1 MHSTMLRKYCRQNT
15 LLINSRF
22 NLLAPTANNL
32 KNIKRKFSIS
42 VKDIEFAVTVVF
54 PDGHFQPEIVDMKA
68 LKGVIP
74 EIHARDI
81 VSLGLSME
89 ERNRVHVKHIRRTP
103 NMLIARDNVIISSF
117 GNIKIILE
125 SMRLI
130 VFEPKLPAVKSWIEH
145 LSRELTNK
153 DKGKCF
159 ELFVLED
166 LLRVLCDSYDRRV
179 SLYSSLLSN
188 IINDEDSYKE
198 NFDES
203 VLHFSLFSN
212 LFAEEKKTMNRN
224 SENQIY
230 KLSPFSD
237 VLYEF
242 ELELKDT
249 EKSIVEVLKNN
260 KDLEKLNITAL
271 RDAKLKGIPYDSDEN
286 DEAELL
292 LESYALRLT
301 SSLTDVLQLQ
311 QAILLIF
318 YI

>member
-1 MHSTMLRKYCRQNT
+1 MMISKFYNQYTPITTTRFSRRSPMLYGLFRG
-15 LLINSRF
+15 
-22 NLLAPTANNL
+22 
-32 KNIKRKFSIS
+32 KRAFSVN
-42 VKDIEFAVTVVF
+42 VKDIEFAVMVVF
-54 PDGHFQPEIVDMKA
+54 PDGHFQPEVVTMKA

-74 EIHARDI
+74 ELHARDI

-89 ERNRVHVKHIRRTP
+89 QHSRVHVKHVRRTP
-103 NMLIARDNVIISSF
+103 NMLIARDNVTISSF

-130 VFEPKLPAVKSWIEH
+130 VFEPKLPVVKSWIHH
-145 LSRELTNK
+145 LSRELTTK

-166 LLRVLCDSYDRRV
+166 LLRELCDSYDRRV
-179 SLYSSLLSN
+179 SLYSSLLN
-188 IINDEDSYKE
+188 KIINDEDSYKE

-203 VLHFSLFSN
+203 VLHYSLFSN
-212 LFAEEKKTMNRN
+212 LFVEEKNTMNRN
-224 SENQIY
+224 TENQIY

-249 EKSIVEVLKNN
+249 EKSVVDVLKNN
-260 KDLEKLNITAL
+260 KDLEKLNITAI
-271 RDAKLKGIPYDSDEN
+271 RDAKLKGIQYDPDEN

-311 QAILLIF
+311 QVYMHI